1 MRDDRERL
9 LDILE
14 AIERIDRYAI
24 RGREAFERDELIQN
38 WITHQ
43 LQIIG
48 EAAARITTDLRE
60 NHSEVPWR
68 QIIGMRNVLTHG
80 YFDIA
85 STSSGQWS
93 SAISASSGHRWR
105 PLWANADCPA
115 SRSRRAPR
123 WPWLGI
129 AWPGD

>member
-14 AIERIDRYAI
+14 AIERIDRYAV
-24 RGREAFERDELIQN
+24 RGREAFENDELIQN

-48 EAAARITTDLRE
+48 EAAARITPDLRE
-60 NHSEVPWR
+60 NYPEVPWR

-80 YFDIA
+80 YFEIDLDIV
-85 STSSGQWS
+85 WS
-93 SAISASSGHRWR
+93 VVERDLGKLRSQVEAIVSER
-105 PLWANADCPA
+105 
-115 SRSRRAPR
+115 
-123 WPWLGI
+123 
-129 AWPGD
+129 

>member
-14 AIERIDRYAI
+14 AIERIDRYAV
-24 RGREAFERDELIQN
+24 RGRAAFEHDELIQN

-48 EAAARITTDLRE
+48 EAAARIAPDLRE
-60 NHSEVPWR
+60 SHPEVPWR

-80 YFDIA
+80 YFEIDLDIV
-85 STSSGQWS
+85 WS
-93 SAISASSGHRWR
+93 VVERDLGKLQSQVEAILHER
-105 PLWANADCPA
+105 
-115 SRSRRAPR
+115 
-123 WPWLGI
+123 
-129 AWPGD
+129 

>member
-14 AIERIDRYAI
+14 AIERIDRYAV
-24 RGREAFERDELIQN
+24 RGREAFENDELIQN

-48 EAAARITTDLRE
+48 EAAARITPDLQE
-60 NHSEVPWR
+60 NCPEVPWR

-80 YFDIA
+80 YFDIDFDIV
-85 STSSGQWS
+85 WS
-93 SAISASSGHRWR
+93 VVERDLGKLRSQVKAI
-105 PLWANADCPA
+105 
-115 SRSRRAPR
+115 
-123 WPWLGI
+123 LGEH
-129 AWPGD
+129 

>member
-14 AIERIDRYAI
+14 AIERIDRYAA
-24 RGREAFERDELIQN
+24 RGRAAFERDELIQN

-48 EAAARITTDLRE
+48 EAAARISPDLRE
-60 NHSEVPWR
+60 SYPGVPWR

-80 YFDIA
+80 YFEIDLDIV
-85 STSSGQWS
+85 WS
-93 SAISASSGHRWR
+93 VVERDLGKLQSQVEAIHHER
-105 PLWANADCPA
+105 
-115 SRSRRAPR
+115 
-123 WPWLGI
+123 
-129 AWPGD
+129 